1 MNNTDSMF
9 TVTVND
15 VQQIASEFIGRNLT
29 TEELQQVKNQ
39 MDADWTETTK
49 LIIRLAI
56 EDDSIN

>member
-15 VQQIASEFIGRNLT
+15 VQQIASEFIGRSLT

-39 MDADWTETTK
+39 MDADWEETTK

-56 EDDSIN
+56 EE

>member
-1 MNNTDSMF
+1 MTNTDSMLM
-9 TVTVND
+9 VTVND

-39 MDADWTETTK
+39 MDADWAETTK

-56 EDDSIN
+56 EE

>member
-9 TVTVND
+9 MVTVND
-15 VQQIASEFIGRNLT
+15 VQQIASEFIGRSLT
-29 TEELQQVKNQ
+29 VEELQQVKNQ

-56 EDDSIN
+56 EE

>member
-9 TVTVND
+9 MVTVND

-39 MDADWTETTK
+39 MDADWAETTK

-56 EDDSIN
+56 EE

>member
-1 MNNTDSMF
+1 MNSTDSMF

-29 TEELQQVKNQ
+29 AEELQQVKSQ

-56 EDDSIN
+56 EE

>member
-29 TEELQQVKNQ
+29 VEELQQVKNQ

-56 EDDSIN
+56 EE

>member
-9 TVTVND
+9 MVTVND

-29 TEELQQVKNQ
+29 AEELQQVKNQ

-56 EDDSIN
+56 EE

>member
-15 VQQIASEFIGRNLT
+15 VQQIASEFMGRNLT

-39 MDADWTETTK
+39 MDADWIETTK

-56 EDDSIN
+56 EE

>member
-56 EDDSIN
+56 EE